1 MDLPRSVGGWTR
13 SEKPEVYDSRTI
25 FDYIDGAGEL
35 YIGYR
40 FKNVEAYEYTSDE
53 PVEILVELYWMETA
67 DDAYGLLSADWGG
80 EPSLLVTPPGDKP
93 RALYG
98 AGLLRIASDN
108 LYARVM
114 ASQETEASKQA
125 VLDLGRAIVSGR
137 ARREPPVLV
146 GALPSKV
153 KVPGGEQFSLR
164 ADRFRF
170 VRTHLVLN
178 TSYFLGYEN
187 LLNLDHTT
195 EAVVAEY
202 LAASPE
208 NNPKSVTLLLVRY
221 ENPDKARAA
230 FTHFR
235 TGYLPEFQ
243 QKPHESA
250 TADRQFAFIEDGWVD
265 TWLVGRSIALVF
277 ECPEEAVAQAF
288 TGTAAEHLQ
297 ILEKDHG

>member
-1 MDLPRSVGGWTR
+1 
-13 SEKPEVYDSRTI
+13 
-25 FDYIDGAGEL
+25 
-35 YIGYR
+35 
-40 FKNVEAYEYTSDE
+40 
-53 PVEILVELYWMETA
+53 META

-80 EPSLLVTPPGDKP
+80 EASILDTAPGDKP

-153 KVPGGEQFSLR
+153 NVPGGGQFSLR

-170 VRTHLVLN
+170 LRTHLVLN

-208 NNPKSVTLLLVRY
+208 NNPKPVTLLLVRY

-250 TADRQFAFIEDGWVD
+250 TADRQFAFIEDGWVG

-297 ILEKDHG
+297 ILEKKDHG